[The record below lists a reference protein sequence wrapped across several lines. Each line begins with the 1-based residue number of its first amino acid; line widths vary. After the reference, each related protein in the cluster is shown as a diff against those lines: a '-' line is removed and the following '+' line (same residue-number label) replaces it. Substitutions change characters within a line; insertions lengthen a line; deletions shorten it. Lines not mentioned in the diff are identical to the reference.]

1 MMSSTL
7 SGMISDAIEK
17 LRAELEKSDGGS
29 LQPASDEDILQAQAF
44 GFPDSLISFYRE
56 AAPNPIDGGVELD
69 QRIWSVQNAIVEN
82 RDVPGADLFP
92 LGYVVFASN
101 RFGDAYC
108 IDTVNQSPDGH
119 SPVVLF
125 PHDVIDDGASLA
137 DVEIYRLVVASSLE
151 DFLDKFTSR
160 TLTERP
166 KYA

>member
-1 MMSSTL
+1 
-7 SGMISDAIEK
+7 MISDAIEK

-29 LQPASDEDILQAQAF
+29 VQPASEDDILQAQAF
-44 GFPDSLISFYRE
+44 GFPDSLIRFYRD
-56 AAPNPIDGGVELD
+56 AAPSAIDGRVELD

-82 RDVPGADLFP
+82 GAYVPGANLFP
-92 LGYVVFASN
+92 LGYVVFAGN
-101 RFGDAYC
+101 KFGDAYC
-108 IDTVNQSPDGH
+108 IDTTNQSPDGH

-125 PHDVIDDGASLA
+125 PHDVIDEGASLA

-151 DFLDKFTSR
+151 DFLAKFTSR